1 MAPSENPR
9 QLTALNDRLIEVE
22 LERAEIQDRLSLI
35 VALQDAFGRIASA
48 REARHVIA
56 ETLRAAR
63 VTLGFSRA
71 IHFTSRGLGVAVE
84 ASLDDRE
91 HVAGQVDL
99 SDCQTESILWH
110 VASDPGRCCVGLASD
125 LYAPLVDV
133 RNWFVLAPLDGAQQ
147 AHGFLYVDGH
157 PSPEPR
163 EWESQLVQTLAAVAT
178 VSLDSARA
186 LESTNALAMRD
197 PLTDLFNR
205 RAFEDR
211 LRQEIE
217 SCRRYDKAVAFVLI
231 DVDDF
236 KRINDSFGHAYGD
249 GVLKSVAKTLNA
261 ATRSEDVVGRL
272 AGDEFVVILVNTDP
286 KLAHQMVV
294 RLSTQLT
301 ANGLRCSLGTALFPR
316 DASDAEGLLKAADE
330 ALYAAKAAGKNRYAF
345 R

>member
-1 MAPSENPR
+1 
-9 QLTALNDRLIEVE
+9 
-22 LERAEIQDRLSLI
+22 
-35 VALQDAFGRIASA
+35 
-48 REARHVIA
+48 
-56 ETLRAAR
+56 
-63 VTLGFSRA
+63 
-71 IHFTSRGLGVAVE
+71 
-84 ASLDDRE
+84 
-91 HVAGQVDL
+91 
-99 SDCQTESILWH
+99 
-110 VASDPGRCCVGLASD
+110 LASD